1 MVVALASRA
10 ITLLSSLLE
19 ELQVEGL
26 ITDFEDERVPVEVDN
41 KFSINVSCCAWTR
54 VKKLMDDL
62 PLLKFVVAQ
71 FTTLYKM
78 VGLFS
83 CILAQHVCCC
93 FWNAISAV
101 YCCIIFYCSSSWNKC
116 HVVNL

>member
-78 VGLFS
+78 VGVVFLYFS
-83 CILAQHVCCC
+83 PACLLLLLECYISCLLLYYIL
-93 FWNAISAV
+93 
-101 YCCIIFYCSSSWNKC
+101 
-116 HVVNL
+116 L

>member
-26 ITDFEDERVPVEVDN
+26 ITDFEDEHVPVGVDN
-41 KFSINVSCCAWTR
+41 EFSINFSCCAWRR

-62 PLLKFVVAQ
+62 PLLKFVLAQ
-71 FTTLYKM
+71 FATLYKM
-78 VGLFS
+78 VG
-83 CILAQHVCCC
+83 
-93 FWNAISAV
+93 
-101 YCCIIFYCSSSWNKC
+101 
-116 HVVNL
+116 